1 MPLVTRVDQYYPPIQ
16 TIESMNQEIIMSELT
31 RWNPTGS
38 KGLVPSGEA
47 RTYGRAMDRV
57 RSEAQLAKLELDANA
72 ALAAKSME
80 RAKDL
85 DDYRKQLADG
95 DPVLDQVLAQL
106 ELTAVQKMQHRLR
119 DFGEP
124 L

>member
-1 MPLVTRVDQYYPPIQ
+1 
-16 TIESMNQEIIMSELT
+16 MNELA

-38 KGLVPSGEA
+38 RGLVPSGEA
-47 RTYGRAMDRV
+47 RTYGRAVDRV